1 MSDDECDPAEQAGG
15 AAHADA
21 PGRAVAQ
28 HLLDFQQSI
37 VEELLE
43 NDGMTIMGQGMGV
56 CTIAAALLAV
66 HHLAR
71 ASGGVVLI
79 LGAQALVLISSPT
92 PLLWRECQAWFV
104 LDHACCGF

>member
-1 MSDDECDPAEQAGG
+1 MSDGEPDPDDAAGG
-15 AAHADA
+15 DAARAEA
-21 PGRAVAQ
+21 PGIGVSEQ
-28 HLLDFQQSI
+28 LLAFQQVI

-43 NDGMTIMGQGMGV
+43 SDGLTIIGQGMGV

-79 LGAQALVLISSPT
+79 LGA
-92 PLLWRECQAWFV
+92 PLFTSKEDRV
-104 LDHACCGF
+104 